1 MPSFNN
7 STTPQD
13 SIIMGQLQ
21 DELQKVQKA
30 LHNPDQGETMSHQDT
45 STSPQASAATPPPKP
60 QKTVDPYIGGKVT
73 IGGQDSA
80 TRAEVFMTEE
90 ERSQFVKNVLE
101 LQQQEI
107 KAKTLDMEC
116 QTHEIK
122 QEATRVK
129 LERAVVLTQGAVF
142 IATLVGIVA
151 GGLAIRRGLRAT
163 AEVDSL
169 SKANSQP
176 QLK

>member
-1 MPSFNN
+1 
-7 STTPQD
+7 
-13 SIIMGQLQ
+13 MGQLQ

-30 LHNPDQGETMSHQDT
+30 LHNPDRGETMTNPSPPSQQAPSQDHQ
-45 STSPQASAATPPPKP
+45 QTPSQKP
-60 QKTVDPYIGGKVT
+60 QKTADPYTGGKVT

-80 TRAEVFMTEE
+80 TRAEVFMTEA

-107 KAKTLDMEC
+107 KAKNLDMEC
-116 QTHEIK
+116 QAHEVK

-142 IATLVGIVA
+142 IATIVGIIA

-163 AEVDSL
+163 AEVESL
-169 SKANSQP
+169 SKANGQP